1 MRMSEASA
9 RMHLRDHVRED
20 DVDLAIK
27 VLTTHSL
34 SLSLSLL
41 LINYHLLLLYAI
53 LGDVRVVSTGSKSIC
68 ASIFTEKLPQI
79 LNIWRSKQSAA
90 DA

>member
-27 VLTTHSL
+27 VLLTH

-41 LINYHLLLLYAI
+41 LINNHLLLLYAM
-53 LGDVRVVSTGSKSIC
+53 LGDVRVVSTGSESIC
-68 ASIFTEKLPQI
+68 ASIFTEELPQI
-79 LNIWRSKQSAA
+79 LNLW
-90 DA
+90 

>member
-27 VLTTHSL
+27 VLITH

-41 LINYHLLLLYAI
+41 LINYHFLLLYAM
-53 LGDVRVVSTGSKSIC
+53 LGDVRVISTGSESIC
-68 ASIFTEKLPQI
+68 ASIFTEELSQI
-79 LNIWRSKQSAA
+79 LNLWRSKQSAA